1 MLMIVIKTAP
11 TASLVYISKLIHLMS
26 SSWPFSEQIS
36 AWKYKMSVVINI
48 IFHVYVHV
56 DLKCQRACSFQLS
69 VFIIMIVSTNSI
81 LLIAIYDYIYN
92 STCFP
97 SCPSSF
103 LHVMSIIIMTCFSA
117 VSSVSSAMFC
127 SIKRFALFCRSNCFS
142 ASSRWTLVMMVTMRM
157 RSTTI
162 TTMVMK
168 MRVLLPLQLFLSL
181 FSMHIDHDGHDDA
194 TMVSWMT
201 TTTTT
206 WWWQWRLLLLLLL
219 LLVTKAN

>member
-1 MLMIVIKTAP
+1 MIVIKTAP
-11 TASLVYISKLIHLMS
+11 TASLVYISKLMHLMS

-36 AWKYKMSVVINI
+36 AWKYKMWVVINI
-48 IFHVYVHV
+48 IFQVHVHVYVHV

-69 VFIIMIVSTNSI
+69 VFINMIVSTNSI

-127 SIKRFALFCRSNCFS
+127 SIKRFALFCLSSCFS
-142 ASSRWTLVMMVTMRM
+142 ASSR
-157 RSTTI
+157 
-162 TTMVMK
+162 
-168 MRVLLPLQLFLSL
+168 
-181 FSMHIDHDGHDDA
+181 
-194 TMVSWMT
+194 
-201 TTTTT
+201 
-206 WWWQWRLLLLLLL
+206 
-219 LLVTKAN
+219 